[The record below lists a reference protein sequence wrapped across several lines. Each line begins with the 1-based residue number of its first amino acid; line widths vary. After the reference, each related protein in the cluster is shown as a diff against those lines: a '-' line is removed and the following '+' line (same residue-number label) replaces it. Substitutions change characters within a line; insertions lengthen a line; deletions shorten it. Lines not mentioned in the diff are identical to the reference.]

1 MLALGVEIH
10 HSQAL
15 EEVRTSGRTEPLPVE
30 DLRVSKSL
38 SKAIDTF
45 EGDWEHA
52 AEWMREPNL
61 ALDNRPPFEVA
72 QEAGGYERLL
82 AVLVRIDHG
91 VYG

>member
-1 MLALGVEIH
+1 MPIGPDQTLKEG
-10 HSQAL
+10 HSAD
-15 EEVRTSGRTEPLPVE
+15 RSDPLPVE
-30 DLRVSKSL
+30 DLRVARSL

-52 AEWMREPNL
+52 AEWMRTPNL

-72 QEAGGYERLL
+72 REPDGYERVL

>member
-1 MLALGVEIH
+1 MAVR
-10 HSQAL
+10 SQEHVYA
-15 EEVRTSGRTEPLPVE
+15 SGARDRPKPLPVE
-30 DLRVSKSL
+30 DIHVAMVL

-52 AEWMREPNL
+52 AEWLRTPNL
-61 ALDNRPPFEVA
+61 ALDNRMPFEVA
-72 QEAGGYERLL
+72 QEPGGHDRVI

>member
-1 MLALGVEIH
+1 MAVRRSPTPGE
-10 HSQAL
+10 SDT
-15 EEVRTSGRTEPLPVE
+15 EERNDPLPVE
-30 DLRVSKSL
+30 DLRVSRSL

-52 AEWMREPNL
+52 AEWMRTPNPT
-61 ALDNRPPFEVA
+61 LDNRRPFEVA
-72 QEAGGYERLL
+72 QDAGGIERVL

>member
-1 MLALGVEIH
+1 MAIRQTLR
-10 HSQAL
+10 
-15 EEVRTSGRTEPLPVE
+15 EEHQRNRTEPLPLE
-30 DLRVSKSL
+30 DLRVARSL

-52 AEWMREPNL
+52 AEWMRTPNL
-61 ALDNRPPFEVA
+61 ALDNLPPFEVA
-72 QEAGGYERLL
+72 QEPDGYDRVL